1 MKTIKE
7 TREISFIL
15 KKEEIKKYKT
25 DTDFSIQ
32 LEAKFFTSKF
42 KELICPML
50 NELIHKM
57 LDCPKINDVDLAL
70 VAILRW
76 FLDCEKV
83 RNKKRAK
90 RSKDIQNVS

>member
-1 MKTIKE
+1 MKTNKE
-7 TREISFIL
+7 TREINFIL
-15 KKEEIKKYKT
+15 KKEETKEYKT

-32 LEAKFFTSKF
+32 LETRFFTSKF
-42 KELICPML
+42 KELICPIL

-83 RNKKRAK
+83 NNKKRERK
-90 RSKDIQNVS
+90 K

>member
-7 TREISFIL
+7 TREINFIL
-15 KKEEIKKYKT
+15 KKEETKEYKT

-32 LEAKFFTSKF
+32 LETRFFTSKF
-42 KELICPML
+42 KELICPIL

-83 RNKKRAK
+83 NNKKRERK
-90 RSKDIQNVS
+90 K